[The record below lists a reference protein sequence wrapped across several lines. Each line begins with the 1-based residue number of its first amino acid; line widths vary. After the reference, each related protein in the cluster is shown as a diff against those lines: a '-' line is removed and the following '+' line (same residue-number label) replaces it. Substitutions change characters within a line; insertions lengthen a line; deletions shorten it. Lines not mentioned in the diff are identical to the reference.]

1 MLLFE
6 TQDGSQSVLSEEYG
20 VTYHSRYGAVQ
31 ESRHVFI
38 EAGLFVKAIG
48 SKRLSILELGFGTGL
63 NAFLTLIES
72 EKLNLDIH
80 YCGVE
85 KEPLSPVLLDELRYP
100 EFLMAQDKSALFKA
114 LHQSSWEEEVPIT
127 ENFTL
132 CKLHQPFEKVT
143 LCSKYDLVF
152 YDAFAPKVQPELWEE
167 SVLAKVFESLL
178 PNGILTTYCAN
189 GSFKRVLKAVGFEVE
204 TLPGPPGKREMTRAT
219 KH

>member
-48 SKRLSILELGFGTGL
+48 SKQLSILELGFGTGL
-63 NAFLTLIES
+63 NAFLTLIEA
-72 EKLNLDIH
+72 EKLNLDIR

-85 KEPLSPVLLDELRYP
+85 KEPLTPGLVDELRYP
-100 EFLMAQDKSALFKA
+100 EFLGAQDKSALFKA
-114 LHQSSWEEEVPIT
+114 LHHSSWEEEVAIT
-127 ENFTL
+127 ESFTL
-132 CKLHQPFEKVT
+132 CKLHQPFEKVA

-167 SVLAKVFESLL
+167 SVLVKVFESLL
-178 PNGILTTYCAN
+178 TNGILTTYCAN